1 VIKLHEAKRTFV
13 GRFAEEMLR
22 EIIGGE
28 LTRDEFGDLCIWDRE
43 RTVEIKSSSVPS
55 SYGFRL
61 SVEQINNGRRARNF
75 PFQSV
80 WYALFAYSNPNKVGE
95 DGKKHTAMS
104 PHKKEGDVRNFLAK
118 SLRWCV
124 IADLSI
130 VERWEEKLPHST
142 KSLVGR
148 GQGEETVDVKTRYL
162 EHLSNGGLKSGLTE
176 LDLNPKGYSVL
187 SGKIEAEFRLDLFDE
202 YKISV
207 PLTAIILSDEARLFE
222 RDMRERGWDF
232 KRRGL

>member
-1 VIKLHEAKRTFV
+1 VIKLHEVKRTFV

-43 RTVEIKSSSVPS
+43 RAVEIKSSSVPS

-61 SVEQINNGRRARNF
+61 SVEQINNGRRVRNF

-95 DGKKHTAMS
+95 
-104 PHKKEGDVRNFLAK
+104 E
-118 SLRWCV
+118 
-124 IADLSI
+124 
-130 VERWEEKLPHST
+130 
-142 KSLVGR
+142 
-148 GQGEETVDVKTRYL
+148 
-162 EHLSNGGLKSGLTE
+162 
-176 LDLNPKGYSVL
+176 GYSDL